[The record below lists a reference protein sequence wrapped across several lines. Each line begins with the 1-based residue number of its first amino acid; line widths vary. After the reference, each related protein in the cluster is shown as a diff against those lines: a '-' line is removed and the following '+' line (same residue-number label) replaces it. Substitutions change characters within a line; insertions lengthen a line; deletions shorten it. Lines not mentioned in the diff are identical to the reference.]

1 MANTP
6 QAKKRIRRNAAR
18 TEINRARVS
27 RIRTFVKQVE
37 SAIAA
42 GDKDQAT
49 AALARVQPVLF
60 RGVARGVFHKNTAAR
75 KYSRLT
81 RRLATLG

>member
-49 AALARVQPVLF
+49 AALARVQPELF
-60 RGVARGVFHKNTAAR
+60 RGVARGVLHKNTAAR